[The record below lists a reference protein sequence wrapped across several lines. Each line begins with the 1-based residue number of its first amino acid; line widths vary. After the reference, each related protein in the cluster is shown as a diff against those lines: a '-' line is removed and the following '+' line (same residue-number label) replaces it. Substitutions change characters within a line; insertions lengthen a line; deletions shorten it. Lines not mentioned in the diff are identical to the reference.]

1 MQKVRRAWRTITGLV
16 TLSDIMGTVG
26 FWLFRGTFRR
36 TTGVAVALFTVFV
49 IDKKTPDYDLGV
61 TLKTAIGGTSL
72 IFAVSCIGGLI
83 LMFLGGSFSKSAL
96 MLSEAKGSNLL
107 EDMKKSR
114 QPIHCRR
121 LWQRVF
127 RYEQAVHGV
136 SPLDDEA
143 AAVAAEHDELE
154 RLSHPSF
161 ADDLPADRR
170 KHLERTMGRLGLTEG
185 GWNLVFV
192 YAMML
197 PLPRS
202 VLRHSFRYDLSIL
215 KDWYD
220 GAPFH
225 HTDTKLQQQFDAV
238 ESIFEAKVESRVTRL
253 FLLTHTRKRM
263 FQKMWF
269 RVISRAIQLRVARA
283 CRRLDKRY
291 APFHF
296 SIDHFLWPNSAA
308 EDVVRAQLGEGAVQ
322 DVVTLRQRIFS
333 QVLTPE
339 PELAQRLMQ
348 RAIYPN
354 FEAACQLRRL
364 YDPQYALGEL
374 DETWEN
380 DVVKY
385 KRAFTPR
392 ERQLARRRSFIERT
406 RQEQESLVDYLARR
420 PELTLVEDPEAL
432 RALRVAVHVDRD
444 GLKTLLLGNSHHNRT
459 RGVRLADVIAG
470 RRPVKPT
477 KPIEAVIRD
486 VTAQKGEYSR
496 RLIAVRV
503 HHELTRN
510 ELEDYEFYLEQIM
523 GRSTQGAE
531 VMKGN
536 TAAHADGASV
546 AMRDA

>member
-1 MQKVRRAWRTITGLV
+1 MQKVRRAWHTISGLV

-49 IDKKTPDYDLGV
+49 IDKKTPDHDLGV

-127 RYEQAVHGV
+127 RYEQAIHD
-136 SPLDDEA
+136 PPQLEAEA
-143 AAVAAEHDELE
+143 ATVATEHDDLE

-161 ADDLPADRR
+161 ADDLAPDRR
-170 KHLERTMGRLGLTEG
+170 VQLEQAMSRLGLTEP
-185 GWNLVFV
+185 GWSLVFV

-202 VLRHSFRYDLSIL
+202 VLRHRFRYDLSVL

-238 ESIFEAKVESRVTRL
+238 ESIFEAKLESRVSRL

-283 CRRLDKRY
+283 CRRLDRRY

-296 SIDHFLWPNSAA
+296 SIDHFLWPNAA
-308 EDVVRAQLGEGAVQ
+308 TEDVLRAELGDGAVS
-322 DVVTLRQRIFS
+322 DLVRLRRRIFS

-374 DETWEN
+374 GETWED

-385 KRAFTPR
+385 KRAFTPA

-406 RQEQESLVDYLARR
+406 RQEQEALVDFLVRR
-420 PELTLVEDPEAL
+420 PELNVVENAAAL
-432 RALRVAVHVDRD
+432 RALRIAVHVDRD

-470 RRPVKPT
+470 RRPVQPT
-477 KPIEAVIRD
+477 KPLETVIRD
-486 VTAQKGEYSR
+486 VTDQRADYTRK
-496 RLIAVRV
+496 LIAVRV

-510 ELEDYEFYLEQIM
+510 ELEDYEFYLDQIM
-523 GRSTQGAE
+523 QPR
-531 VMKGN
+531 
-536 TAAHADGASV
+536 H
-546 AMRDA
+546 